1 MSRKDKAGIV
11 NLQFKWLWKSE
22 AILKKTF
29 TFCTQRVGRKSKIRP
44 KTQLRV
50 QSNQEKLDYQLDN
63 SALLRSEHWLER
75 KGVCWSSS
83 RDLWDNVTQ
92 GNQDL
97 PELIEPKETV
107 YSNISLM
114 LSFAYRMM

>member
-50 QSNQEKLDYQLDN
+50 QSNQEKLDYLTILLFWGQNTDWKDRE
-63 SALLRSEHWLER
+63 SAGVQVGTSETMWPKATKIFQNLLSL
-75 KGVCWSSS
+75 KKQS
-83 RDLWDNVTQ
+83 T
-92 GNQDL
+92 
-97 PELIEPKETV
+97 LI
-107 YSNISLM
+107 
-114 LSFAYRMM
+114 